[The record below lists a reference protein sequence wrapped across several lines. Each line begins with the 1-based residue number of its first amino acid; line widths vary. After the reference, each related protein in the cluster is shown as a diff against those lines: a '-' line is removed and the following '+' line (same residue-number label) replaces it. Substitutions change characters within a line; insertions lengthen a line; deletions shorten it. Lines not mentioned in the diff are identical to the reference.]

1 MGKLSGFQV
10 TRSHRLPSASTQA
23 LTGGAGVKVD
33 GPRSLGKE
41 RVPMAV
47 QTSPRQTSHEE
58 SPETSTDARG
68 GGGGQ
73 GGLTGRLDRRSKST
87 CKLLL

>member
-41 RVPMAV
+41 RVPMA
-47 QTSPRQTSHEE
+47 
-58 SPETSTDARG
+58 ETSTDAGG